1 MARVFWMVLIV
12 GVTVSLIWWP
22 GMRNETYIFALIE
35 KERLWQVQNL
45 GFDLVQMIDWGMKS
59 IQAGWG
65 NPIPYGNE
73 SSIFTTIGMA
83 EDETVLAIG
92 RVGETPYFQAFFA
105 LLVLAFGRLCTTV
118 VLSVM
123 LLPVLGACWID
134 GLTQREVRLAKFKN
148 PESFH
153 FRVAWVLM
161 FALIEVMIV
170 MSLAPIWIPPMWILV
185 SVGLLG
191 LLMFV
196 LALNLY
202 KS

>member
-1 MARVFWMVLIV
+1 MVRVFWMVLIV

-22 GMRNETYIFALIE
+22 GMRNEVYIFALIE
-35 KERLWQVQNL
+35 KERIWQSQNL
-45 GFDLVQMIDWGMKS
+45 GVDLVQMIDGGMRI
-59 IQAGWG
+59 IQVGWV
-65 NPIPYGNE
+65 NPIPHGSE

-83 EDETVLAIG
+83 EEETVAATG
-92 RVGETPYFQAFFA
+92 RMGETPYFQAFFA
-105 LLVLAFGRLCTTV
+105 LLLLTLGRLCTTV
-118 VLSVM
+118 VLSVL
-123 LLPVLGACWID
+123 LLPLLGACWID

-161 FALIEVMIV
+161 FALFELMIF
-170 MSLAPIWIPPMWILV
+170 MSLMPIWIHPMWILM
-185 SVGLLG
+185 SECLLG
-191 LLMFV
+191 LLIFV

>member
-22 GMRNETYIFALIE
+22 GMRNEVYIFALIE
-35 KERLWQVQNL
+35 KERIWQSQNL
-45 GFDLVQMIDWGMKS
+45 GVDLVQMIDWGMKS
-59 IQAGWG
+59 IQAGWV
-65 NPIPYGNE
+65 NPIPKGSE

-83 EDETVLAIG
+83 EDETVAATG
-92 RVGETPYFQAFFA
+92 RMGETPYFQALFA
-105 LLVLAFGRLCTTV
+105 LLVLALGRLCTTV
-118 VLSVM
+118 ALSVL

-161 FALIEVMIV
+161 FALIEMLILMCLVPILIGPLYLLLWLCVMGIAIS
-170 MSLAPIWIPPMWILV
+170 M
-185 SVGLLG
+185 LG
-191 LLMFV
+191 
-196 LALNLY
+196 LNLY
-202 KS
+202 KA

>member
-1 MARVFWMVLIV
+1 MARVFWIVLIV

-22 GMRNETYIFALIE
+22 GMRNEAYIFALIE

-59 IQAGWG
+59 IQAGLV
-65 NPIPYGNE
+65 NPIPHGSD
-73 SSIFTTIGMA
+73 SSIFTTIGIA
-83 EDETVLAIG
+83 EDETVAATE
-92 RVGETPYFQAFFA
+92 RMGETPYFQAFFA
-105 LLVLAFGRLCTTV
+105 LLVLALGRLCTTV
-118 VLSVM
+118 MLSV
-123 LLPVLGACWID
+123 LLFPILGACWID
-134 GLTQREVRLAKFKN
+134 GLTQREARLAKFKN

-161 FALIEVMIV
+161 FALMEVMIL
-170 MSLAPIWIPPMWILV
+170 MSLAPIWIHPMWILV
-185 SVGLLG
+185 SEGVLG